1 MVLSKPKLAGN
12 IMKKWHNFLNEV
24 KKKRKTIACI
34 ICVNEGDKVLV
45 IKRSKDEDTKQGHW
59 DLPGGHV
66 DDDDKSIEAAA
77 LRELEEETGLTS
89 SKKDLIYVDKVTT
102 GDADK
107 YFYTTTKW
115 SGTIKFQENPKTGV
129 IEHNDSKWVS
139 IEDVKDDKSL
149 ELRTFPAYLLDRAME
164 KLS

>member
-1 MVLSKPKLAGN
+1 MLLKPKHAGK

-24 KKKRKTIACI
+24 KKKRKIIACV
-34 ICVNEGDKVLV
+34 ICVDKKDKVLV
-45 IKRSKDEDTKQGHW
+45 IKRSKDEDTMQGHW

-66 DDDDKSIEAAA
+66 DDEDKSIEDGA

-89 SKKDLIYVDKVTT
+89 SKKDLIYVAKVTT

-107 YFYTTTKW
+107 YFYTTTEW
-115 SGTIKFQENPKTGV
+115 SGTIRFRENPKTGA
-129 IEHNDSKWVS
+129 IEHSDSKWVS

-149 ELRTFPAYLLDRAME
+149 ELRTFPAYLLDRALE